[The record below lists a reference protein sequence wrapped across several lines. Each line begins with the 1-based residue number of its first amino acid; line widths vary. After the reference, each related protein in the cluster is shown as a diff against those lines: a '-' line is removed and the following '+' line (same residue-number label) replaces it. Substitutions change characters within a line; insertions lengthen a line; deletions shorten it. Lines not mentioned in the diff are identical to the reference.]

1 MKTIITFDDKY
12 TVVNNSGLEEASF
25 SNITDA
31 KNYVLQTQE
40 NIIEY
45 PFYEVDEHGQPI
57 G

>member
-12 TVVNNSGLEEASF
+12 TVVNDKGIELESF
-25 SNITDA
+25 SNFEDA
-31 KNYVLQTQE
+31 KNFVLQTQE
-40 NIIEY
+40 NIIEE